1 MAKHIAIYS
10 DTLGDIEING
20 FLLMTDKEIKDF
32 EDLASSITWPFLYP
46 LGESEEELEFS
57 SGEDL
62 LTKIDFREITNEEY
76 KILKKLFDTAFG
88 TFITEDYLYV
98 VVGEE
103 GDTDEE
109 EEKDEET
116 DEYF

>member
-20 FLLMTDKEIKDF
+20 FLLMTDKEVKDF
-32 EDLASSITWPFLYP
+32 EDLASSITWPFVYP
-46 LGESEEELEFS
+46 LGESTEEIEFAN
-57 SGEDL
+57 GDDL
-62 LTKIDFREITNEEY
+62 LSKIDFREVSNEEY
-76 KILKKLFDTAFG
+76 KALKKLFDTGFG

-109 EEKDEET
+109 EEKNKET
-116 DEYF
+116 DEDF